1 MAAAARVWVRGG
13 GCCSK
18 RGQEGSCGRLNMA
31 NATALACG
39 PRSRGEAG
47 CTRTRPRPESQS
59 DPRSGTTPT
68 GGVHLAVATT
78 EGRGDGLGQAREW
91 AERAERAGREGET
104 GPWGKRKRRREEDL
118 GWAEKGLGEKKGFAF
133 SRKEQTHSN

>member
-1 MAAAARVWVRGG
+1 MHPDSASARVPVGLEVGDDPDRWGPPGG
-13 GCCSK
+13 G
-18 RGQEGSCGRLNMA
+18 RN
-31 NATALACG
+31 
-39 PRSRGEAG
+39 RGEGRQTGPSAG
-47 CTRTRPRPESQS
+47 R
-59 DPRSGTTPT
+59 
-68 GGVHLAVATT
+68 
-78 EGRGDGLGQAREW
+78 